1 MRQLASRFLSL
12 LAFAVLCSAFFSAPS
27 AEAKPNIS
35 YHVTNVVLETPGE
48 ATIEGYFTN
57 EGTTSAYVKCLAFDL
72 VLTGNDGQQL
82 WADYG
87 VEHYIDVFVPAHKSV
102 DYTFYIRSSG
112 LPLYDG
118 NFTWDFKHRIQ
129 WDTAAG

>member
-1 MRQLASRFLSL
+1 MKPLLSRFMAL

-27 AEAKPNIS
+27 AAAKPNIT
-35 YHVTNVVLETPGE
+35 YHVTNVILETPGE

-57 EGTTSAYVKCLAFDL
+57 DGSTSAYVKCLEFDL
-72 VLTGNDGQQL
+72 VLTADDGQQL

-87 VEHYIDVFVPAHKSV
+87 IEHYIDVFVPAHKSV
-102 DYTFYIRSSG
+102 DYTFYLRNTA

-118 NFTWDFKHRIQ
+118 DFTWNFRYSIQ